1 MANNSFTFLIFALQ
15 FVSQFMK
22 LVILT
27 SILVL
32 MAVLMLGVKV
42 LFVKNGKFPSGHVSQ
57 NKALRDRNITCAHS
71 SQEK

>member
-42 LFVKNGKFPSGHVSQ
+42 LLLKMANSLQGMFMTLNP
-57 NKALRDRNITCAHS
+57 
-71 SQEK
+71 